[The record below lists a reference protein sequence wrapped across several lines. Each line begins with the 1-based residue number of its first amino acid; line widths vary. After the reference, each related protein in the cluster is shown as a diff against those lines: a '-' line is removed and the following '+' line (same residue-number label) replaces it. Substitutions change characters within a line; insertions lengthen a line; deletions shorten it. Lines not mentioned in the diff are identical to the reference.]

1 MLTIE
6 EALQLVQDKWQ
17 SVNSP
22 GTIRK
27 KDTYIKRFRL
37 MAEEKGFE
45 FPCQEFYDMF
55 MESAVKTGSQDI
67 ITNHCNLV
75 RTMDEVSKTGAIDR
89 HGKPYNETFH
99 FPDKEETEEYF
110 SRREFPIKD
119 GAADISHLCTFATTI
134 LEGFSLSAST
144 LFQYG
149 LGFRRFIDFCA
160 EKDHPDFLRCIAMEY
175 LHELEEDFTDHGNW
189 RYKLYRRSVMVL
201 LEVADKG
208 DFKWKMFRSP
218 IETVPAGLGPVRKFN
233 SFALPTL

>member
-6 EALQLVQDKWQ
+6 EALKLVQDKWQ

-89 HGKPYNETFH
+89 HVMMPNMNGYEATRAIRGLDGRGDALKIPIFAMTANAFAEDVQASLESGMNGHLSKPIVIE
-99 FPDKEETEEYF
+99 DV
-110 SRREFPIKD
+110 IK
-119 GAADISHLCTFATTI
+119 TI
-134 LEGFSLSAST
+134 LRNLD
-144 LFQYG
+144 
-149 LGFRRFIDFCA
+149 R
-160 EKDHPDFLRCIAMEY
+160 
-175 LHELEEDFTDHGNW
+175 
-189 RYKLYRRSVMVL
+189 
-201 LEVADKG
+201 
-208 DFKWKMFRSP
+208 
-218 IETVPAGLGPVRKFN
+218 
-233 SFALPTL
+233 

>member
-89 HGKPYNETFH
+89 HGKPYNETFRC
-99 FPDKEETEEYF
+99 PDAAA
-110 SRREFPIKD
+110 RVVWLIIPILPEPLGTSQRMTKY
-119 GAADISHLCTFATTI
+119 AT
-134 LEGFSLSAST
+134 S
-144 LFQYG
+144 
-149 LGFRRFIDFCA
+149 
-160 EKDHPDFLRCIAMEY
+160 
-175 LHELEEDFTDHGNW
+175 
-189 RYKLYRRSVMVL
+189 
-201 LEVADKG
+201 
-208 DFKWKMFRSP
+208 
-218 IETVPAGLGPVRKFN
+218 
-233 SFALPTL
+233 